1 VSEYYEADGH
11 GDTEQIHAEQ
21 IHAEFTDGTSLTLVD
36 VDGDGYADA
45 VVYDAG
51 THGGYDEGGDAYDD
65 AAQAG
70 HDGGEA
76 GYTEPTGDE
85 TYGQYEEYGDY
96 GTYPAGDAYGA
107 GYTDGGSFYAND
119 NLGTAVSTNPG
130 GDEGYIALGDGE
142 FVSWG

>member
-1 VSEYYEADGH
+1 VSEYYEADGY
-11 GDTEQIHAEQ
+11 GDAEQ
-21 IHAEFTDGTSLTLVD
+21 IQAEFTDGTSLTLVD

-51 THGGYDEGGDAYDD
+51 ADAGYDAGYDGGADAGY
-65 AAQAG
+65 
-70 HDGGEA
+70 DGGEA
-76 GYTEPTGDE
+76 GYTEPTGD
-85 TYGQYEEYGDY
+85 QAYEDY
-96 GTYPAGDAYGA
+96 GTYPAEDAYGA